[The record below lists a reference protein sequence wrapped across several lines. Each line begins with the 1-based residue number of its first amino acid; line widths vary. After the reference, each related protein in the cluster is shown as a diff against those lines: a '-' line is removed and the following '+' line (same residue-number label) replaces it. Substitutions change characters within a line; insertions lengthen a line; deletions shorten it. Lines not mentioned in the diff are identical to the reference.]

1 MSEAD
6 PPSNLWQDLL
16 DKATR
21 ADGAGNCS
29 LLVVGDVGAGKRG
42 LVRALQARAAGAD
55 GADGAASRAARGPG
69 AAAAA
74 AAASSAS
81 ARAAAVAVS

>member
-42 LVRALQARAAGAD
+42 LVRALQARAAGALV
-55 GADGAASRAARGPG
+55 RAAVWVSLGV
-69 AAAAA
+69 
-74 AAASSAS
+74 SAS
-81 ARAAAVAVS
+81 LRRSPQGR